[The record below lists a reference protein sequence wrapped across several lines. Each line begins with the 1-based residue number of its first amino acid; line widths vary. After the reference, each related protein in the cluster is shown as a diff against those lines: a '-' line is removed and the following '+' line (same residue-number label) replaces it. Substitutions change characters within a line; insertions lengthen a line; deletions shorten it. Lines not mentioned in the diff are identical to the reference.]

1 MKIYNKIIYDINDNI
16 IYEDSYDYQGKIA
29 KCDVITDTAE
39 DILGSDIGQI
49 ALTIAVAVYAPTMVG
64 ALTGMGVNPMLA
76 RVIVSVGSSM
86 VLGAVG
92 KALAP
97 KIDQPNFG
105 TSLQQGVTVTSKSP
119 TQPYRIIYGETRV
132 GGTLVYA
139 QTTSETNEYLHL
151 VIVLAGHEVSDMP
164 TIYFNDDVVALETTS
179 NDSNGIPIYT
189 PTSSDQYKDKAII
202 KKHFGD
208 NDQSADANLVA
219 DVTQWT
225 TAHKINGKAYLYLKF
240 TFDSDVYPNGVPN
253 VSAIIKG
260 KKLYDPR
267 ATSFTASSSTV
278 STSANTITLSS
289 HGLSTF
295 DRATYDTN
303 SNTAIG
309 GLSNGSTYY
318 VIKVDANT
326 IKLATNYTNCLAGTP
341 ISLTSV
347 SGSTTQKFNF
357 TTFTSNPALQIRD
370 YLSNSSFGM
379 KAEDSE
385 LNDTNFSTT
394 ANTCDENVTVTNPS
408 GTEKRFTGNG
418 SFLLSQSPKV
428 IIENLL
434 TTMGGF
440 LVYSNGT
447 FKLVPATYPTPTVYL
462 NESHLRS
469 GLQVNTRISKKEL
482 FNAVKGVY
490 SEPANDYQ
498 PQNYPFLTSS
508 AFESEDNSERI
519 YGTFDYP
526 FTNSSRTCQR
536 LSKIQLLKARQQ
548 ISFST
553 TLSMEAFQLNVG
565 DTVYISNA
573 RFGWTNKTFQIVDWN
588 FQPDIQT
595 GNLLIAAEFREIA
608 SAVYDFAT
616 SDYSTISSGK
626 ATNLPKSTSVSP
638 PTAITLTDELV
649 AYNDGTV
656 IVKLVI
662 ELTEATDNFTELYE
676 IEIKQDTDAN
686 GTALSPADSFK
697 EIGRGSLTKYEFLNV
712 IDKATYSVRARG
724 VNIFGVNSST
734 ITASRTIIGQ
744 IAPPSDVENFACN
757 IVGKE
762 AHLSFD
768 PVPDLDLSHYR
779 INYSPATSNA
789 EWQNSIVLVK
799 KLSRP
804 GTSIVVPA
812 KTGTYLIKAVDKLG
826 NVSINATQIV
836 TQITTIGDFT
846 DLITQNENPN
856 FLGTNSDTVISFLED
871 GSKAIILK
879 GNQLFDDVSGNFDSI
894 TQTLF
899 DGGENATVK
908 SSGTYAFSDT
918 IDAGAIITTQI
929 TATLE
934 QQVTDRARIFDFVSG
949 NFDDQP
955 SNFDGDANTQCS
967 SELQISVSNDNSTF
981 SAFQDF
987 TIGDY
992 SGRYFKFRVLLTSN
1006 NGTATP
1012 IVTAVGVVLRLESFV
1027 NSQNDLASG
1036 TGTKSVTYPKAFRL
1050 LNSIAITLS
1059 VQNMASG
1066 DKYAITSKSTTGFN
1080 IAFQNSGG
1088 SGVSRTFDYQSKG
1101 V

>member
-1 MKIYNKIIYDINDNI
+1 MKIYKKIVYDKNDNI
-16 IYEDSYDYQGKIA
+16 IESESYEYHGEVSQAGGSVKKIIIIAAVVAAVVVFGPAALA
-29 KCDVITDTAE
+29 KFQTLGPLTQR
-39 DILGSDIGQI
+39 ILI
-49 ALTIAVAVYAPTMVG
+49 
-64 ALTGMGVNPMLA
+64 
-76 RVIVSVGSSM
+76 SVGTS
-86 VLGAVG
+86 LIGGLVG
-92 KALAP
+92 QKLAP
-97 KIDQPNFG
+97 KIDPPNFG
-105 TSLQQGVTVTSKSP
+105 TPLESGITVTAKAP
-119 TQPYRIIYGETRV
+119 TAPYRIVYGSSRV
-132 GGTLVYA
+132 GGTIVYA
-139 QTTSETNEYLHL
+139 ETTSNTNEFLHM
-151 VIVLAGHEVSDMP
+151 VVVLAGHEVDDIP
-164 TIYFNDDVVALETTS
+164 TIFLGDDAVALETSS
-179 NDSNGIPIYT
+179 NDSNGIPIFT
-189 PTSSDQYKDKAII
+189 PTSSDKYSGKLRV

-208 NDQSADANLVA
+208 PAQVADANLVA

-225 TAHKINGKAYLYLKF
+225 TNHKISGKSYLYLKF
-240 TFDSDVYPNGVPN
+240 TFDKDVYPNGVPN
-253 VSAIIKG
+253 VSAIVKG

-295 DRATYDTN
+295 DRATYNSN

-309 GLSNGSTYY
+309 GLSNGTTYF
-318 VIKVDANT
+318 VIKVDSNN
-326 IKLATNYTNCLAGTP
+326 IKLATNYTNCVAGTP

-357 TTFTSNPALQIRD
+357 TTFSDNPVLATRD
-370 YLSNSSFGM
+370 FLKDTIYGM
-379 KAEDSE
+379 QVEDVE
-385 LNDTNFSTT
+385 INDTNFIAS
-394 ANTCDENVTVTNPS
+394 ANTCDETVTVTNPS
-408 GTEKRFTGNG
+408 GTEKRFTCNG
-418 SFLLSQSPKV
+418 AFQLSKTPKV
-428 IIENLL
+428 IIENLM
-434 TTMGGF
+434 TTLGGF
-440 LVYSNGT
+440 LIYSNGE
-447 FKLVPATYPTPTVYL
+447 FKIIPSAFLSPTVTL
-462 NESHLRS
+462 NESNLRS
-469 GLQVNTRISKKEL
+469 GISINSRVSKKEL
-482 FNAVKGVY
+482 FNAVKGLY
-490 SEPANDYQ
+490 SEPANDFQ
-498 PQNYPFLTSS
+498 PQNYPILTNSS
-508 AFESEDNSERI
+508 FESEDNSERI
-519 YGTFDYP
+519 YAEFDYP
-526 FTNSSRTCQR
+526 FTNSSRMCQR
-536 LSKIQLLKARQQ
+536 LSKIQLLKVRQQ
-548 ISFST
+548 ISFSA
-553 TLSMEAFQLNVG
+553 SFDMGAFKLDIG
-565 DTVYISNA
+565 DTVNITNA
-573 RFGWTNKTFQIVDWN
+573 RMGFTNKTFQVLEWGFTIDGNDGSLQISAN
-588 FQPDIQT
+588 FK
-595 GNLLIAAEFREIA
+595 EIA

-616 SDYSTISSGK
+616 SDYSTISSDK

-697 EIGRGSLTKYEFLNV
+697 EIGRGSRTKYEFLNV

-724 VNIFGVNSST
+724 INIFGVNSST

-908 SSGTYAFSDT
+908 SSGTYAFSET
-918 IDAGAIITTQI
+918 IDAGSIVTTQI

-949 NFDDQP
+949 DFDDQP

-992 SGRYFKFRVLLTSN
+992 TGRFFKFRVLLTSD

-1036 TGTKSVTYPKAFRL
+1036 TGTKSVTYPRAFRL

>member
-1 MKIYNKIIYDINDNI
+1 MKIYKKIVYDKNDNI
-16 IYEDSYDYQGKIA
+16 IESESYEYHGEVAHAGGSVKKIIIIA
-29 KCDVITDTAE
+29 AVVAAVVV
-39 DILGSDIGQI
+39 LG
-49 ALTIAVAVYAPTMVG
+49 PG
-64 ALTGMGVNPMLA
+64 ALTTFQSLGPLTQ
-76 RVIVSVGSSM
+76 RVLISVGTS
-86 VLGAVG
+86 LIGGLVG
-92 KALAP
+92 QKLAP
-97 KIDQPNFG
+97 KIDPPNIG
-105 TSLQQGVTVTSKSP
+105 TPLESGITVTAKAP
-119 TQPYRIIYGETRV
+119 TAPYRIIYGTARV
-132 GGTLVYA
+132 GGTIVYA
-139 QTTSETNEYLHL
+139 ETTSSTNEFLHM
-151 VIVLAGHEVSDMP
+151 VVVLAGHEVDDIP
-164 TIYFNDDVVALETTS
+164 TIFLGDDTVALETTS
-179 NDSNGIPIYT
+179 NDSNGIPIFT
-189 PTSSDQYKDKAII
+189 PTSSDKYSGKLRV

-208 NDQSADANLVA
+208 ALQVADANLVA

-225 TAHKINGKAYLYLKF
+225 TNHKISGKAYLYLKF

-253 VSAIIKG
+253 VSAIVKG

-295 DRATYDTN
+295 DRATYDVN
-303 SNTAIG
+303 GNTAIG
-309 GLSNGSTYY
+309 GLSNGTLYY
-318 VIKVDANT
+318 VIKVDNNT
-326 IKLATNYTNCLAGTP
+326 IKLATNYTNCVAGTP

-357 TTFTSNPALQIRD
+357 TTFSDNPVLAIRD
-370 YLSNSSFGM
+370 YLKDTIYGM
-379 KAEDSE
+379 QVEDVE
-385 LNDTNFSTT
+385 INNANFIAS
-394 ANTCDENVTVTNPS
+394 ANTCDEIVTVTNPS
-408 GTEKRFTGNG
+408 GTEKRFTCNG
-418 SFLLSQSPKV
+418 AFQLSQSPKV
-428 IIENLL
+428 IIENFL
-434 TTMGGF
+434 TTLGGF
-440 LVYSNGT
+440 LIYSNGE
-447 FKLVPATYPTPTVYL
+447 FKIIPSSYLSPTVTL
-462 NESHLRS
+462 NESNLRS
-469 GLQVNTRISKKEL
+469 GISINSRVSKKEL
-482 FNAVKGVY
+482 FNAVKGLY
-490 SEPANDYQ
+490 SEPANDFQ
-498 PQNYPFLTSS
+498 PQNYPILTNSS
-508 AFESEDNSERI
+508 FESEDNNERI
-519 YGTFDYP
+519 YAEFDYP
-526 FTNSSRTCQR
+526 FTNSSRMCQR
-536 LSKIQLLKARQQ
+536 LSKIQLLKVRQQ
-548 ISFST
+548 ISFSA
-553 TLSMEAFQLNVG
+553 SFDMGAFDLDVG
-565 DTVYISNA
+565 DTVNITNA
-573 RFGWTNKTFQIVDWN
+573 RMGFTNKTFQVLEWGFSIDGNDGSLQISAN
-588 FQPDIQT
+588 FK
-595 GNLLIAAEFREIA
+595 EIA

-626 ATNLPKSTSVSP
+626 ATNLPKSTSVSA

-649 AYNDGTV
+649 SYNDGTV

-697 EIGRGSLTKYEFLNV
+697 EIGRGSRTKYEFLNV

-724 VNIFGVNSST
+724 INIFGVNSST

-846 DLITQNENPN
+846 DLITNNQNPN
-856 FLGTNSDTVISFLED
+856 FLGSTDDTVVTFLED
-871 GSKAIILK
+871 NSKAIILK

-1012 IVTAVGVVLRLESFV
+1012 IVTAVGVVLRLEAFV

>member
-1 MKIYNKIIYDINDNI
+1 MKIYKKIVYDKDDNI
-16 IYEDSYDYQGKIA
+16 IESESYEYHGEVAQAGGSTIKKIIIVA
-29 KCDVITDTAE
+29 AVVAAVVV
-39 DILGSDIGQI
+39 LG
-49 ALTIAVAVYAPTMVG
+49 PG
-64 ALTGMGVNPMLA
+64 ALTTFQGMNPLVQKA
-76 RVIVSVGSSM
+76 LISVGTSII
-86 VLGAVG
+86 GG
-92 KALAP
+92 IIGQKLAP
-97 KIDQPNFG
+97 KIDPPNIG
-105 TSLQQGVTVTSKSP
+105 TPLESGITVTSKAP
-119 TQPYRIIYGETRV
+119 TAPYRIIYGESRV
-132 GGTLVYA
+132 GGTIVYA
-139 QTTSETNEYLHL
+139 ETTSSTNEFLHM
-151 VIVLAGHEVSDMP
+151 VIVLAGHEVDDIP
-164 TIYFNDDVVALETTS
+164 TIYLGDDAVALETSS

-189 PTSSDQYKDKAII
+189 PTSGDQYNGKLRV

-208 NDQSADANLVA
+208 PAQLADANLVT

-225 TAHKINGKAYLYLKF
+225 TDHKISGKAYLYLKF
-240 TFDSDVYPNGVPN
+240 TFDKDVYPNGVPN
-253 VSAIIKG
+253 ISAIVKG

-267 ATSFTASSSTV
+267 ATSFTASSGTV
-278 STSANTITLSS
+278 STANNTITISS

-295 DRATYDTN
+295 DRATYDIN
-303 SNTAIG
+303 GNTAIG
-309 GLSNGSTYY
+309 GLSNGTLYY
-318 VIKVDANT
+318 VIKVDSNT
-326 IKLATNYTNCLAGTP
+326 IKLATNYANCVAGTA

-347 SGSTTQKFNF
+347 TGSTTQKFNF
-357 TTFTSNPALQIRD
+357 TTFSDNPVLCIRD
-370 YLSNSSFGM
+370 YLKDTIYGLQV
-379 KAEDSE
+379 EDVE
-385 LNDTNFSTT
+385 INDTNFIAS
-394 ANTCDENVTVTNPS
+394 ANTCDETVTVTNPS
-408 GTEKRFTGNG
+408 GTEKRFTCNG
-418 SFLLSQSPKV
+418 SFQLTQTPKV

-434 TTMGGF
+434 TTLGGF
-440 LVYSNGT
+440 LIYSNGE
-447 FKLVPATYPTPTVYL
+447 FKVIPSAYLSPTVTL
-462 NESHLRS
+462 NESNLRS
-469 GLQVNTRISKKEL
+469 GISINSRVSKKEL
-482 FNAVKGVY
+482 FNAVKGLY

-498 PQNYPFLTSS
+498 PQNYPILTNSS
-508 AFESEDNSERI
+508 FEAEDNNERI
-519 YGTFDYP
+519 YAEFDYP
-526 FTNSSRTCQR
+526 FTNSSRMCQR
-536 LSKIQLLKARQQ
+536 LSKIQLLKVRQQ
-548 ISFST
+548 ISFSA
-553 TLSMEAFQLNVG
+553 SFDMGAFDLDVG
-565 DTVYISNA
+565 DTVNITNA
-573 RFGWTNKTFQIVDWN
+573 RMGFTNKTFQVLEWGFSIDGNDGSLQITAN
-588 FQPDIQT
+588 FK
-595 GNLLIAAEFREIA
+595 EIA
-608 SAVYDFAT
+608 SAVYDFST
-616 SDYSTISSGK
+616 GDYSTVSSGK

-676 IEIKQDTDAN
+676 IEVKQDTDAD
-686 GTALSPADSFK
+686 GTPLSPADTFK
-697 EIGRGSLTKYEFLNV
+697 EIGRGSRTKYEFLNV

-724 VNIFGVNSST
+724 VNIYGVNSST

-779 INYSPATSNA
+779 INYSPLTSGA

-826 NVSINATQIV
+826 NVSINASQVV

-846 DLITQNENPN
+846 DLLTQNENPN
-856 FLGTNSDTVISFLED
+856 FTGTTDDTVISFLED
-871 GSKAIILK
+871 GSKAIVLK

-918 IDAGAIITTQI
+918 IDAGSVVTTQI

-992 SGRYFKFRVLLTSN
+992 TGRYFKFRVLLTSD

-1027 NSQNDLASG
+1027 NSQNNLVSG

-1059 VQNMASG
+1059 VQDMSSG